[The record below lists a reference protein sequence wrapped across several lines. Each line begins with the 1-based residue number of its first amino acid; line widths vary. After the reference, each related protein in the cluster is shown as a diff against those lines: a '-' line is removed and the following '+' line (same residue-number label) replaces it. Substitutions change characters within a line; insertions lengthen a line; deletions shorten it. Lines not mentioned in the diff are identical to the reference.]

1 VLEDC
6 EIGGGIKLLE
16 TIEKASVDCVTGG
29 KRAELGRTGKVLE
42 DCEIGGG
49 IKLLET
55 FGKASVDCVTGGKR
69 AELGRT
75 GKSFDSSIFGYKL
88 LEILCCES

>member
-16 TIEKASVDCVTGG
+16 TI
-29 KRAELGRTGKVLE
+29 
-42 DCEIGGG
+42 
-49 IKLLET
+49 
-55 FGKASVDCVTGGKR
+55 GKASVDCVTGGKR